1 MATRLAPLHTR
12 DAEEVTWVRASDV
25 SLSCLFLPESELRA
39 VAARAVAARGKA
51 AAVPGAALGAKAEVR
66 APPQHPS
73 EALQACAPE
82 LAASGAC

>member
-1 MATRLAPLHTR
+1 MATRLAPPRAR

-39 VAARAVAARGKA
+39 AAARAVAARSKA
-51 AAVPGAALGAKAEVR
+51 AGIPGAALGAKAEVR
-66 APPQHPS
+66 APPPHPS